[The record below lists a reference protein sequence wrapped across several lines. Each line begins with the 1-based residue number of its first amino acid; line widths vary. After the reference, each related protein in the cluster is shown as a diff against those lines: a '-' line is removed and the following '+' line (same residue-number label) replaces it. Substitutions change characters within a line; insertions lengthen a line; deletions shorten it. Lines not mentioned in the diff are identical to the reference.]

1 MLTASIVVYHTAE
14 EELHRCLQ
22 SLLACEA
29 LRHVYVVDNG
39 SEERLRQFCA
49 RQGERVSYR
58 ALPNVGYGAGHNS
71 ALREVVEEKI
81 DAPRYHLVINSDVYF
96 APGTLER
103 IVEHMEGHPEVG
115 QLIPKVYYP
124 DGRLQHVCRMLP
136 TPADLWLRRF
146 MPRWMSRRRMERYT
160 LAFTGYDH
168 PMNVPY
174 HMGCFMFLRVE
185 ALREV
190 GLFDERFF
198 MYPEDI
204 DLTRRMHRCRETLYF
219 PEVSIIHAHRAESYK
234 SRRMLR
240 IHVVNMCRYFNK
252 WGWLFDA
259 ERDRMN
265 AQLMAREK
273 QYAQQKC
280 EATTP

>member
-160 LAFTGYDH
+160 LAFTGYLGLH
-168 PMNVPY
+168 HNVNHFEPVIVP
-174 HMGCFMFLRVE
+174 FLD
-185 ALREV
+185 A
-190 GLFDERFF
+190 
-198 MYPEDI
+198 
-204 DLTRRMHRCRETLYF
+204 
-219 PEVSIIHAHRAESYK
+219 PEVSGPALVVDDEGHSTVGQTFFEHNQSAHTTISVFEGEDLLEPHMEVKDLIPLNFGLVLIVS
-234 SRRMLR
+234 
-240 IHVVNMCRYFNK
+240 
-252 WGWLFDA
+252 D
-259 ERDRMN
+259 
-265 AQLMAREK
+265 QLCQTGIDPTHR
-273 QYAQQKC
+273 
-280 EATTP
+280 

>member
-1 MLTASIVVYHTAE
+1 MFIAQKNETT
-14 EELHRCLQ
+14 
-22 SLLACEA
+22 
-29 LRHVYVVDNG
+29 
-39 SEERLRQFCA
+39 
-49 RQGERVSYR
+49 
-58 ALPNVGYGAGHNS
+58 
-71 ALREVVEEKI
+71 
-81 DAPRYHLVINSDVYF
+81 RYHLVINSDVYF
-96 APGTLER
+96 EPGTLER
-103 IVEHMEGHPEVG
+103 IVEHMEEHSEVG

-146 MPRWMSRRRMERYT
+146 MPSALSRRRMERYT

-204 DLTRRMHRCRETLYF
+204 DLTRRMHRCRQTLYF
-219 PEVSIIHAHRAESYK
+219 PAVSIVHAQRAESFK
-234 SRRMLR
+234 SWRMLWL
-240 IHVVNMCRYFNK
+240 HVVYLCRYLNQ
-252 WGWLFDA
+252 WGWLCDP
-259 ERDRMN
+259 ERKRMN
-265 AQLMAREK
+265 AQLMARER
-273 QYAQQKC
+273 QYAQQK
-280 EATTP
+280 